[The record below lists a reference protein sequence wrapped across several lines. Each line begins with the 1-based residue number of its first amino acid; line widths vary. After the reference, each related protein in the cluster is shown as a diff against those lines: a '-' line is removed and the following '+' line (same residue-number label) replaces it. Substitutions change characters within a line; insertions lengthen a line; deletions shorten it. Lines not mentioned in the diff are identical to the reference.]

1 MPPLPPDDAPR
12 EDTTG
17 VPDDRQEHAF
27 EVPDSWTQLVLDL
40 MLEGPMTVEEHEAR
54 AAAEKPRTLN

>member
-1 MPPLPPDDAPR
+1 MPPLPPDDAPP

-17 VPDDRQEHAF
+17 VPDNRQEDAF
-27 EVPDSWTQLVLDL
+27 EVPASWTQLVLEL
-40 MLEGPMTVEEHEAR
+40 MLEGPMAVEEHDAR